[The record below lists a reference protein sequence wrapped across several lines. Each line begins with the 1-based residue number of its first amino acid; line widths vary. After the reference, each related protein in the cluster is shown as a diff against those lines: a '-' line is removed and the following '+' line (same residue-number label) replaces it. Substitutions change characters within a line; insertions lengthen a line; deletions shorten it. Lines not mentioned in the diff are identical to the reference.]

1 MHTTESTDISEY
13 KYLILI
19 SVSEVLEY
27 YKIIK

>member
-1 MHTTESTDISEY
+1 MYIIESIDISEY

-19 SVSEVLEY
+19 LVSEVLEY